1 MKLILAF
8 IVCLFLIMITK
19 EVRIEIITYD
29 IIKLDNL
36 LDDSIKF
43 RTEN

>member
-1 MKLILAF
+1 MKTIIMF
-8 IVCLFLIMITK
+8 IICIFLIMITK
-19 EVRIEIITYD
+19 EVRIEIVAYD

-36 LDDSIKF
+36 LDDSIRF

>member
-1 MKLILAF
+1 MKTIIMF
-8 IVCLFLIMITK
+8 IICLFLIMITK
-19 EVRIEIITYD
+19 EVRIEIVTYD

-36 LDDSIKF
+36 LDDSIRF

>member
-1 MKLILAF
+1 MKTIIMF
-8 IVCLFLIMITK
+8 IICLLLIMITK
-19 EVRIEIITYD
+19 EVRIEIVTYD

-36 LDDSIKF
+36 LDDSIRF